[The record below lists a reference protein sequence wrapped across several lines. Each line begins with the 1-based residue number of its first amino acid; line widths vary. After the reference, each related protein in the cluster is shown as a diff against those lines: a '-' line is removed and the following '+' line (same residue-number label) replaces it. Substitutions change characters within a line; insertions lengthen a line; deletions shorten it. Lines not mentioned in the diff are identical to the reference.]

1 MNEFSILCR
10 VLGSL
15 YYRQPQD
22 PLLVP
27 LFTLI
32 REGKLAANWPL
43 EQDEL
48 LTRLQK
54 SCDMTQ
60 VSADYNAL
68 FIGDECAVPPY
79 RSAWVEGATEAE
91 VRAFLS
97 ERGMPLADTPADHI
111 GTLLL
116 AASWLEDQS
125 TEDESEALETLF
137 SEYLLPWC
145 GAFLGKVEAHLIHGR
160 VFCYHARHEHTSL
173 YCNHNRHSLRYL
185 GMGGCFPGLTKLGG
199 LPGLYGLLCLP
210 ARWAERAGDLRCNP
224 A

>member
-79 RSAWVEGATEAE
+79 RSAWVEGATEAGA
-91 VRAFLS
+91 RFFWS
-97 ERGMPLADTPADHI
+97 EDAISGY
-111 GTLLL
+111 
-116 AASWLEDQS
+116 ASRFTSAHCCSQLPRLEDR
-125 TEDESEALETLF
+125 
-137 SEYLLPWC
+137 
-145 GAFLGKVEAHLIHGR
+145 GHGR
-160 VFCYHARHEHTSL
+160 
-173 YCNHNRHSLRYL
+173 
-185 GMGGCFPGLTKLGG
+185 
-199 LPGLYGLLCLP
+199 
-210 ARWAERAGDLRCNP
+210 
-224 A
+224 

>member
-54 SCDMTQ
+54 SCDMAQ
-60 VSADYNAL
+60 VSADYDAL
-68 FIGDECAVPPY
+68 FIGDECAVPHIV
-79 RSAWVEGATEAE
+79 AHGL
-91 VRAFLS
+91 RARRKRKCALFFLS
-97 ERGMPLADTPADHI
+97 E
-111 GTLLL
+111 
-116 AASWLEDQS
+116 
-125 TEDESEALETLF
+125 
-137 SEYLLPWC
+137 
-145 GAFLGKVEAHLIHGR
+145 
-160 VFCYHARHEHTSL
+160 
-173 YCNHNRHSLRYL
+173 
-185 GMGGCFPGLTKLGG
+185 GCH
-199 LPGLYGLLCLP
+199 
-210 ARWAERAGDLRCNP
+210 
-224 A
+224 

>member
-32 REGKLAANWPL
+32 REGKLAASWPL

-48 LTRLQK
+48 LERLQK
-54 SCDMTQ
+54 SCDMQQ
-60 VSADYNAL
+60 VAADYNAL
-68 FIGDECAVPPY
+68 FVGDECRVPPF

-91 VRAFLS
+91 VRSFLS
-97 ERGMPLADTPADHI
+97 SRGMPLSDTPADHI

-116 AASWLEDQS
+116 AASWLEDNAA
-125 TEDESEALETLF
+125 EDESEAVDTLF
-137 SEYLLPWC
+137 TDYLLPWV
-145 GAFLGKVEAHLIHGR
+145 GTFLGKLDAHATTPFWRTTSTLTREALSAMWDEIS
-160 VFCYHARHEHTSL
+160 EDD
-173 YCNHNRHSLRYL
+173 
-185 GMGGCFPGLTKLGG
+185 
-199 LPGLYGLLCLP
+199 
-210 ARWAERAGDLRCNP
+210 EE
-224 A
+224 

>member
-1 MNEFSILCR
+1 MCWVRSITANHKILYWCR
-10 VLGSL
+10 C
-15 YYRQPQD
+15 
-22 PLLVP
+22 
-27 LFTLI
+27 FTLI

-97 ERGMPLADTPADHI
+97 E
-111 GTLLL
+111 
-116 AASWLEDQS
+116 Q
-125 TEDESEALETLF
+125 
-137 SEYLLPWC
+137 
-145 GAFLGKVEAHLIHGR
+145 
-160 VFCYHARHEHTSL
+160 
-173 YCNHNRHSLRYL
+173 
-185 GMGGCFPGLTKLGG
+185 GCH
-199 LPGLYGLLCLP
+199 
-210 ARWAERAGDLRCNP
+210 
-224 A
+224 

>member
-116 AASWLEDQS
+116 AASGWKISQRKMRAKHWKHCS
-125 TEDESEALETLF
+125 VSIC
-137 SEYLLPWC
+137 YHWC
-145 GAFLGKVEAHLIHGR
+145 GAFLGKVEAHATTPFWR
-160 VFCYHARHEHTSL
+160 TMA
-173 YCNHNRHSLRYL
+173 
-185 GMGGCFPGLTKLGG
+185 PLTRDAISAMWDEL
-199 LPGLYGLLCLP
+199 
-210 ARWAERAGDLRCNP
+210 EEDSEE
-224 A
+224 

>member
-15 YYRQPQD
+15 FYRQPQD

-32 REGKLAANWPL
+32 REGKLAESWPL

-48 LTRLQK
+48 LERLQK
-54 SCDMTQ
+54 SCDGQQIAT
-60 VSADYNAL
+60 DYNAL
-68 FIGDECAVPPY
+68 FVGEECSVPPFA
-79 RSAWVEGATEAE
+79 SHWQSEIKEAD

-97 ERGMPLADTPADHI
+97 ERGMPLSDAPADHL

-125 TEDESEALETLF
+125 EEDESEALETLF
-137 SEYLLPWC
+137 ADYLLPWC
-145 GAFLGKVEAHLIHGR
+145 GAFLGKLEAHAATPFWR
-160 VFCYHARHEHTSL
+160 TMA
-173 YCNHNRHSLRYL
+173 
-185 GMGGCFPGLTKLGG
+185 PLTREAISAMWDELQEENEG
-199 LPGLYGLLCLP
+199 
-210 ARWAERAGDLRCNP
+210 
-224 A
+224 

>member
-54 SCDMTQ
+54 SCDMAQ

-79 RSAWVEGATEAE
+79 RSAWVEDATEAE

-137 SEYLLPWC
+137 SEYLLP
-145 GAFLGKVEAHLIHGR
+145 
-160 VFCYHARHEHTSL
+160 
-173 YCNHNRHSLRYL
+173 
-185 GMGGCFPGLTKLGG
+185 
-199 LPGLYGLLCLP
+199 
-210 ARWAERAGDLRCNP
+210 
-224 A
+224 

>member
-54 SCDMTQ
+54 SCDMAQ

-79 RSAWVEGATEAE
+79 RSAWVEARRKRKCALFFRTGDAISGYAS
-91 VRAFLS
+91 RSHRHIAARGFL
-97 ERGMPLADTPADHI
+97 A
-111 GTLLL
+111 
-116 AASWLEDQS
+116 
-125 TEDESEALETLF
+125 
-137 SEYLLPWC
+137 
-145 GAFLGKVEAHLIHGR
+145 GR
-160 VFCYHARHEHTSL
+160 SVNGR
-173 YCNHNRHSLRYL
+173 
-185 GMGGCFPGLTKLGG
+185 
-199 LPGLYGLLCLP
+199 
-210 ARWAERAGDLRCNP
+210 
-224 A
+224 

>member
-32 REGKLAANWPL
+32 REGKLAASWPL

-48 LTRLQK
+48 LERLQK
-54 SCDMTQ
+54 SCDMQSLAT
-60 VSADYNAL
+60 DYNAL
-68 FIGDECAVPPY
+68 FVGDECSVSPY

-91 VRAFLS
+91 VRSFLS
-97 ERGMPLADTPADHI
+97 SRGMPLSDTPADHI

-116 AASWLEDQS
+116 AASWLEDNAA
-125 TEDESEALETLF
+125 EDESEAVDTLF
-137 SEYLLPWC
+137 SDYLLPWV
-145 GAFLGKVEAHLIHGR
+145 GTFLGKVEAHATTPFWR
-160 VFCYHARHEHTSL
+160 TMAT
-173 YCNHNRHSLRYL
+173 
-185 GMGGCFPGLTKLGG
+185 LTREVI
-199 LPGLYGLLCLP
+199 
-210 ARWAERAGDLRCNP
+210 AAMWDEISEDTEE
-224 A
+224 

>member
-91 VRAFLS
+91 VRAFFFRTRDAIS
-97 ERGMPLADTPADHI
+97 GYASRSHRYIAARGFLA
-111 GTLLL
+111 
-116 AASWLEDQS
+116 
-125 TEDESEALETLF
+125 
-137 SEYLLPWC
+137 
-145 GAFLGKVEAHLIHGR
+145 GR
-160 VFCYHARHEHTSL
+160 SVNGR
-173 YCNHNRHSLRYL
+173 
-185 GMGGCFPGLTKLGG
+185 
-199 LPGLYGLLCLP
+199 
-210 ARWAERAGDLRCNP
+210 
-224 A
+224 

>member
-32 REGKLAANWPL
+32 REGKLAASWPL

-48 LTRLQK
+48 LERLQK
-54 SCDMTQ
+54 SCDMQQ
-60 VSADYNAL
+60 VATDYNAL
-68 FIGDECAVPPY
+68 FVGDECSVSPY

-91 VRAFLS
+91 VRSFLS
-97 ERGMPLADTPADHI
+97 SRGMPLSDTPADHI

-116 AASWLEDQS
+116 AASWLEDNS
-125 TEDESEALETLF
+125 AEDESEAVDTLF
-137 SEYLLPWC
+137 SDYLLPWV
-145 GAFLGKVEAHLIHGR
+145 GTFLGKVEAHATTPFWR
-160 VFCYHARHEHTSL
+160 TTAT
-173 YCNHNRHSLRYL
+173 
-185 GMGGCFPGLTKLGG
+185 LTRE
-199 LPGLYGLLCLP
+199 
-210 ARWAERAGDLRCNP
+210 AVSAMWDEISEDTEE
-224 A
+224 